1 MTDSGESLPQRSV
14 LHSVDLDFRAVI
26 CAGGNGQEEALC
38 FSFWGGKGAR
48 YIEGLLEGN

>member
-1 MTDSGESLPQRSV
+1 MTDSGECLLQRSV
-14 LHSVDLDFRAVI
+14 LNGVDPDFRAVI
-26 CAGGNGQEEALC
+26 CAGGNGQEQALC